1 MDASVLTPRQRQYM
15 DALIA
20 TGSLKGMA
28 KTCGTSIESVKAVLK
43 RVRAATG
50 MTWQPL
56 PVLAVAYDRA
66 TRGAR

>member
-28 KTCGTSIESVKAVLK
+28 KSCGTSMESVKTALK
-43 RVRAATG
+43 RVRRSTG

-56 PVLAVAYDRA
+56 PMLAVAYNRA
-66 TRGAR
+66 TRGAA